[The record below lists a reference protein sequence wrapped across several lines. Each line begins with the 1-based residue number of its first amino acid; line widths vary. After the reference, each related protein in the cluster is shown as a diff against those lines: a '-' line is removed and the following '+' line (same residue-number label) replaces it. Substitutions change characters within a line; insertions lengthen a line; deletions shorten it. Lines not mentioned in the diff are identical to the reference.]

1 MSEEIPGSRL
11 APGNT
16 FLTPDELAGLKPS
29 LATKKELDQFER
41 QNILDAHRWALSPRV
56 LKREDPFIEPYLR
69 ELHRRMFGQTWT
81 LAGKYR
87 TTNKNLGV
95 AFHQILNGIAAV
107 LGDTHYWTE
116 HEIFDI
122 DEIAVRFHHRLVWIH
137 PFPNGNGRHAR
148 LLADVVVMKSG
159 REPFSWGARELT
171 DAGPARAEYIR
182 CLKAADANNE
192 DIRGLLKFARG

>member
-107 LGDTHYWTE
+107 LGDTHYSTE